1 VSGWDDPR
9 MPTIA
14 GLRRRGVTPEAIR
27 AFWERMGVAKF
38 NSRVDIGKLE
48 YAIRD
53 DLNQKAPRV
62 LCVLNPLKVTL
73 ANYPE
78 GEGEELDAPYYPH
91 DVPLEGSRPLPFGRT
106 LFVERDDFM
115 ENPPKGF
122 HRLTPGG
129 EVRLR
134 YAYIIRCDEVVRDDA
149 GEIVELRCSYDPAT
163 RGGNAPDGRT
173 IRGTIHWVSA
183 EHSLPCEVRL
193 YDRLF
198 NAPNPDEADDF
209 KTTLNP
215 DSLVVVRDA
224 RIEPSVAED
233 PPESRYQFERQG
245 YFCSDI
251 VDSRPGALVFN
262 RTVTLRDTW
271 GKREQGTAGKG
282 KEEKEKRQEAS
293 AAASAVPPLPP
304 QAGGEGGRRMER
316 TPELEARLQNYVR
329 TLGLSDYEAEI
340 LTRDAD
346 IADLFEA
353 TVGDGVAP
361 KSVANWIINELL
373 TELKTQ
379 GINALAFD
387 AGDLRRLIQRVEDGT
402 ISSAAGKVVLAEL
415 IKKGGDPEEI
425 IKRRRMRQISDA
437 AELEPVIAAVVSAN
451 PDKVEAYRGGK
462 TGLLGFFMGQ
472 VMSRTGGRAK
482 PELAKSLLEERLSG

>member
-1 VSGWDDPR
+1 
-9 MPTIA
+9 
-14 GLRRRGVTPEAIR
+14 
-27 AFWERMGVAKF
+27 
-38 NSRVDIGKLE
+38 
-48 YAIRD
+48 
-53 DLNQKAPRV
+53 
-62 LCVLNPLKVTL
+62 
-73 ANYPE
+73 
-78 GEGEELDAPYYPH
+78 
-91 DVPLEGSRPLPFGRT
+91 
-106 LFVERDDFM
+106 
-115 ENPPKGF
+115 
-122 HRLTPGG
+122 
-129 EVRLR
+129 
-134 YAYIIRCDEVVRDDA
+134 
-149 GEIVELRCSYDPAT
+149 
-163 RGGNAPDGRT
+163 
-173 IRGTIHWVSA
+173 
-183 EHSLPCEVRL
+183 
-193 YDRLF
+193 
-198 NAPNPDEADDF
+198 
-209 KTTLNP
+209 
-215 DSLVVVRDA
+215 
-224 RIEPSVAED
+224 
-233 PPESRYQFERQG
+233 
-245 YFCSDI
+245 
-251 VDSRPGALVFN
+251 
-262 RTVTLRDTW
+262 
-271 GKREQGTAGKG
+271 
-282 KEEKEKRQEAS
+282 
-293 AAASAVPPLPP
+293 
-304 QAGGEGGRRMER
+304 MER